1 MEEFFLMR
9 YANSAVTLVTST
21 VLMEIATIFNIPL
34 SIPQTTSTA
43 VFVAGLSYK
52 TILLSITPFLKV
64 VAGWVIAPLLSF
76 AIGLFIG

>member
-21 VLMEIATIFNIPL
+21 VLLEAAPIFNIPL

-43 VFVAGLSYK
+43 VFGVDYP
-52 TILLSITPFLKV
+52 TN
-64 VAGWVIAPLLSF
+64 
-76 AIGLFIG
+76 